1 MNNAASLPRVHVPIM
16 RPEDVVAHLDSPTHW
31 QPGRSAKCV
40 ADSWFT
46 ANEIPGSVAAV
57 LNGDPLFRSARL
69 IDAFLERG
77 VDLGDGARP
86 SQTDLMAIVSLG
98 DKLGILAVEAKV
110 DEPFGPTV
118 SEWLA
123 DNDRDDSQK
132 LARLRSLCAILG
144 LDSATVGPLR
154 YQLIHRTASAVLEAR
169 RYRAGDAAMLV
180 QSFCPKGSWHKDF
193 AAFASAAGFGNVPI
207 GSISMAKECGS
218 VSLRIGWVSDPAPGP
233 FTRLNTPRTVPT
245 LTDLGR
251 QPLSKSFFMR
261 EMLFSEVAAVHG
273 LNNAPDDP
281 TLALA
286 AGRGL
291 CENLLEPLQ
300 EHWGRLAIRSA
311 YRSSEVNGFCNKMQ
325 RAKKAGLHLCQQ

>member
-132 LARLRSLCAILG
+132 LARLRSLCA
-144 LDSATVGPLR
+144 
-154 YQLIHRTASAVLEAR
+154 
-169 RYRAGDAAMLV
+169 M
-180 QSFCPKGSWHKDF
+180 
-193 AAFASAAGFGNVPI
+193 
-207 GSISMAKECGS
+207 
-218 VSLRIGWVSDPAPGP
+218 
-233 FTRLNTPRTVPT
+233 
-245 LTDLGR
+245 
-251 QPLSKSFFMR
+251 
-261 EMLFSEVAAVHG
+261 
-273 LNNAPDDP
+273 
-281 TLALA
+281 
-286 AGRGL
+286 
-291 CENLLEPLQ
+291 
-300 EHWGRLAIRSA
+300 
-311 YRSSEVNGFCNKMQ
+311 
-325 RAKKAGLHLCQQ
+325 